1 MAAAEVPID
10 SSNDLIAQ
18 WCWMHEKPAV
28 IGQKLLIK
36 QGTRTVHAKIISIDS
51 KLNLDSGLF
60 ISSITTNAVTL
71 AANEIAR
78 IRMQLAQ
85 PLLVDSYS
93 LMPRTGSLIAID
105 PQKLD
110 TLGAAVI
117 D

>member
-1 MAAAEVPID
+1 VQLDISQD
-10 SSNDLIAQ
+10 IVAQ

-28 IGQKLLIK
+28 LGQKLLIK
-36 QGTRTVHAKIISIDS
+36 QGTRTVQAKIVSIDS
-51 KLNLDSGLF
+51 KLNLDSGQF
-60 ISSITTNAVTL
+60 ESTVDSGVVTL

-78 IRMQLAQ
+78 IRMKLAQ
-85 PLLVDSYS
+85 PLLSDSYT